1 MRRVHRGKSSESK
14 RRRPNPGRTPL
25 VSALSAL
32 LSLSLP
38 LSAGCERAF
47 GAPPRGTEPG
57 AVTPAPLPPPKT
69 QGPRPSAREPETASP
84 AQVQD
89 PSGLE
94 GAPLPEAL
102 PLKEL
107 TFNLAGPVQG
117 KGGAVTSVES
127 QATRIG
133 LRILEQGGNAVD
145 AAIATALA
153 LAVTHP
159 SAGNLGGGG
168 FLLVRQGPIVR
179 AIDFRED
186 APQGLTE
193 ANFLRMLE
201 AGAKTGA
208 AVGVPGTIAGLL
220 LAHQHFGRLPLGRL
234 ILPVEAL
241 AREGY
246 VLGPRGAQ
254 TIVWSRADLLRD
266 PVARRVFFE
275 KGEPLPAGA
284 KIKRPDLALALARV
298 RTEGKKGFYEG
309 PTAHDLVKS
318 LGPDG
323 IMTLED
329 LARYQARF
337 REPLSFDFR
346 GYRIVTMPPPSGGG
360 VALTQILSMWTEL
373 APALEDSQF
382 YHHFA
387 ETSRRAQLERL
398 LFVRA
403 PERETA
409 SALTDLR
416 ARWLNPSTWL
426 TKNPIAPDKK
436 TPSSALDARPG
447 LDVHEEDHTTH
458 LSVVDAEGMAVSM
471 TVTLSGS
478 YGARVFSRET
488 GIALN
493 NSVASFS
500 LVGKNRPEGNVRTVS
515 SMAPTLII
523 DDQNTIVLGSPGG
536 DTIPSTIA
544 LLVLRLIDRDYD
556 FRTAVSAPRI
566 HQGLFPDGL
575 DIERNRPLPL
585 ATQRALVKLGHV
597 IRRERSAQGDANIAA
612 WLGGVCHAI
621 SDEREGGLALALP

>member
-1 MRRVHRGKSSESK
+1 MHRDKSSGRK
-14 RRRPNPGRTPL
+14 GRPPNPGRAPL

-32 LSLSLP
+32 LALSVPLSL
-38 LSAGCERAF
+38 GCERAV
-47 GAPPRGTEPG
+47 GAPPQGTERSALTPPSLLPPQSK
-57 AVTPAPLPPPKT
+57 ALAPAPPSPGQPEPKDPPSPHT
-69 QGPRPSAREPETASP
+69 PSELTDLA
-84 AQVQD
+84 
-89 PSGLE
+89 
-94 GAPLPEAL
+94 LPEIL

-107 TFNLAGPVQG
+107 TFNLAAPVQG

-133 LRILEQGGNAVD
+133 AKILEQGGNAID

-168 FLLVRQGPIVR
+168 FLLLRQGPTVR

-186 APQGLTE
+186 APSGLTE

-208 AVGVPGTIAGLL
+208 AVGVPGTVAGLL
-220 LAHQHFGRLPLGRL
+220 LAHHHFGRLPLGRL
-234 ILPVEAL
+234 ILPVETL
-241 AREGY
+241 ARDGY
-246 VLGPRGAQ
+246 VLSPRAAQ
-254 TIVWSRADLLRD
+254 TIVWSRSDLLRD

-275 KGEPLPAGA
+275 KEKPLPAGTR
-284 KIKRPDLALALARV
+284 IKRPDLALVLSRI
-298 RTEGKKGFYEG
+298 RTGGKKGFYEG
-309 PTAHDLVKS
+309 PTARDLIKS

-323 IMTLED
+323 IMTLGD
-329 LARYQARF
+329 LARYEARF
-337 REPLSFDFR
+337 RDPLSFDFR
-346 GYRIVTMPPPSGGG
+346 GYRVVTMPPPSGGG
-360 VALTQILSMWTEL
+360 VALTQILSMWTARE
-373 APALEDSQF
+373 PEPDDTQF

-403 PERETA
+403 PERETP
-409 SALTDLR
+409 SATQELR

-426 TKNPIAPDKK
+426 AGNPIASDKK
-436 TPSSALDARPG
+436 TASTSLTRPG
-447 LDVHEEDHTTH
+447 HDVREADHTTH

-478 YGARVFSRET
+478 YGARVFARET

-500 LVGKNRPEGNVRTVS
+500 LVGKNSPEGAVRTVS

-536 DTIPSTIA
+536 DTIPSTVA
-544 LLVLRLIDRDYD
+544 LLVLRLIDREND
-556 FRTAVSAPRI
+556 FRAAVSAPRI

-585 ATQRALVKLGHV
+585 ATQRALAKLGHV

-612 WLGGVCHAI
+612 WLRGTCHAI